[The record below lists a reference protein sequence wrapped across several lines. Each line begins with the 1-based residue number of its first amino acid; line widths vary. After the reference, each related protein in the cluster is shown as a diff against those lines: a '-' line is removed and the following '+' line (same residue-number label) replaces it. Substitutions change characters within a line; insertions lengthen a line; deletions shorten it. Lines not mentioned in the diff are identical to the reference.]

1 MHAATML
8 SPQNDS
14 FFVGRRILALVRDP
28 NSNANRISRLI
39 TLVPELV
46 EAVMDSAEVH
56 FEGRGP
62 IRSVSHAITLIGYR
76 RLDCVVRHF
85 LRGEYIRLE
94 SEGHSVYQSDWSR
107 PDEDGADMPT
117 ENPLDAVI

>member
-39 TLVPELV
+39 NLVPELV
-46 EAVMDSAEVH
+46 DAVMDSAEVH
-56 FEGRGP
+56 YQGRGP
-62 IRSVSHAITLIGYR
+62 VRSVSHAVTLIGYR
-76 RLDCVVRHF
+76 RLDRVVRHF

-94 SEGHSVYQSDWSR
+94 AEGHSVSENGWSR
-107 PDEDGADMPT
+107 PDEDGRMPET
-117 ENPLDAVI
+117 DKPLDAVI